1 MTVFR
6 EVATDDCPNH
16 AFIGFGVRH
25 RGCGFGCGKRLWTSR
40 APMDVESRDH
50 GGDSRFLASL
60 GMTEF
65 IFILTFISGAGFA
78 EGV

>member
-1 MTVFR
+1 
-6 EVATDDCPNH
+6 
-16 AFIGFGVRH
+16 
-25 RGCGFGCGKRLWTSR
+25 
-40 APMDVESRDH
+40 MDVESRDH
-50 GGDSRFLASL
+50 GGDSRFLVSL